1 MKKIIQP
8 FSYQQSDGSCWI
20 TSVHNGLLHLLGSSK
35 KIEHFVSRMFYVITS
50 SEGTDT
56 DEARLLVRLIN
67 ENKRLPVLARI
78 IKKESITEAKLRRS
92 LRQHNRVLICDT
104 LSGIHSIL
112 LIDIEGN
119 EIIAFDPDWNHVKDR
134 KTVRG
139 CYQCCPYERHAGKVI
154 FNPYYNARI
163 DINHFLKTRTIE
175 TVDQRFIMGA
185 SSARFV
191 IELIRE

>member
-1 MKKIIQP
+1 
-8 FSYQQSDGSCWI
+8 
-20 TSVHNGLLHLLGSSK
+20 LLGTAK
-35 KIEHFVSRMFYVITS
+35 KIEHFVSRMFYIITS

-56 DEARLLVRLIN
+56 EEARLLVKLIN
-67 ENKRLPVLARI
+67 ENKKLPVQARI

-92 LRQHNRVLICDT
+92 LRRDNRVLICDT

-112 LIDIEGN
+112 LISIEGD

-134 KTVRG
+134 KTVKG
-139 CYQCCPYERHAGKVI
+139 CYRCCPYEQHAGRII
-154 FNPYYNARI
+154 FNPYCNACI
-163 DINHFLKTRTIE
+163 NINHFLKTRTIE

-191 IELIRE
+191 IELIKE